1 MKTAAPDSLAATPE
15 EAALPLPRSG
25 LRLPLIFGF
34 IAVVALVLVPV
45 ITVIV
50 LGIGTAR
57 RNTFELLRSE
67 VSGFMTVV
75 EQRIHRHL
83 DPIVVQ
89 SDYLAREI
97 GAGKIDPSDH
107 RLLAAHLSGALAALP
122 QVRELSFLDPNHR
135 ILRVN
140 RRIPQPSFRDW
151 SDDPE
156 TRRVV
161 AEARSRQGAYWGDF
175 FFAESTETTLLNLRT
190 PLWRDGEFL
199 GVLISV
205 VSIADLSEF
214 LAETPVNYIK
224 RAFILVGSDQVL
236 AHPNLVRGF
245 EGLSDQQP
253 LPHID
258 QIGDPVLEAMVS
270 GAPEGSGASRRLQEQ
285 VGGQTIRVGD
295 DKYVVVSRELRGY
308 GREPWRAGF
317 YLPLD
322 HIEGAFARIRIVG
335 GLGGGIL
342 FLAVGAAV
350 MLGRSLTRPIRHLS
364 AAIGAEAGGKAGA
377 KPPRVFSLFRELDD
391 AATGLA
397 AMQGHTAA
405 LKSYLSEKL
414 VGRIMQ
420 QNDTA
425 HLKPERREVTVLFT
439 DIGGFTN
446 LAAHMPADEV
456 AAFLNEHF
464 SMLAECVKAEG
475 GTVDKYMGDSLMA
488 FWGAPDNE
496 PDHAARAFNATL
508 AIGAK
513 MRAYNAER
521 RAAGLEPVLLRMG
534 LHSGVAIVGNIGAD
548 GHVNYTVIG
557 DTVNTAARIE
567 NLSKQFLEDSHEVIT
582 LVSNATNEALGGG
595 LESFSVGSHTLR
607 GRIGLGD
614 IEVYRLT

>member
-1 MKTAAPDSLAATPE
+1 MNSAAPDSLAAPPHE
-15 EAALPLPRSG
+15 EVSPPPRTR
-25 LRLPLIFGF
+25 LRLPLIFGLV
-34 IAVVALVLVPV
+34 AVVALVLVPV
-45 ITVIV
+45 ITVII

-57 RNTFELLRSE
+57 KNTFELLRSE
-67 VSGFMTVV
+67 VSGFMSVV

-83 DPIVVQ
+83 DPIVAQ
-89 SDYLAREI
+89 SDYLAQEI
-97 GAGKIDPSDH
+97 GTGAVDPADH
-107 RLLAAHLSGALAALP
+107 GLLAAHLSGALAALP
-122 QVRELSFLDPNHR
+122 QVRELSFLDLDHR

-140 RRIPQPSFRDW
+140 RRTKRPTFKDW

-156 TRRVV
+156 TRRVL
-161 AEARSRQGAYWGDF
+161 AEARSRQGPYWGDF
-175 FFAESTETTLLNLRT
+175 FFAESTQTTLLNLRT
-190 PLWRDGEFL
+190 PVWRDGEFL

-205 VSIADLSEF
+205 VSIVDLSEF
-214 LAETPVNYIK
+214 LAQTPVDYIK

-236 AHPNLVRGF
+236 AHPRLVRGF
-245 EGLSDQQP
+245 EGLSDEQP

-258 QIGDPVLEAMVS
+258 QIGDPVLEAMMS
-270 GAPEGSGASRRLQEQ
+270 GAPEGTRPSRRLQER
-285 VGGQTIRVGD
+285 VGGRTIRVGD
-295 DKYVVVSRELRGY
+295 DSYVVVIREIRGY

-317 YLPLD
+317 YLPLE
-322 HIEGAFARIRIVG
+322 HIEDAFARIRVIG
-335 GLGGGIL
+335 GMGGGIL

-350 MLGRSLTRPIRHLS
+350 ILGRSLTRPIRRLS
-364 AAIGAEAGGKAGA
+364 AAIGAEAGGNAGA
-377 KPPRVFSLFRELDD
+377 RPPREFSLFSELDD
-391 AATGLA
+391 AASGLA
-397 AMQGHTAA
+397 AMQGHSAA

-420 QNDTA
+420 QTDTA
-425 HLKPERREVTVLFT
+425 HLKSERREVTVLFT

-464 SMLAECVKAEG
+464 SMLAECIKAEG

-488 FWGAPDNE
+488 FWGAPDND
-496 PDHAARAFNATL
+496 PDHATRAFNATL
-508 AIGAK
+508 TIGAK
-513 MRAYNAER
+513 MRAFNAQR
-521 RAAGLEPVLLRMG
+521 RATGLEPILLRMG
-534 LHSGVAIVGNIGAD
+534 LHSGVAIVGNIGAA

-567 NLSKQFLEDSHEVIT
+567 NLSKEFLEDSHEVIT
-582 LVSNATNEALGGG
+582 LVSSATNEALGGG